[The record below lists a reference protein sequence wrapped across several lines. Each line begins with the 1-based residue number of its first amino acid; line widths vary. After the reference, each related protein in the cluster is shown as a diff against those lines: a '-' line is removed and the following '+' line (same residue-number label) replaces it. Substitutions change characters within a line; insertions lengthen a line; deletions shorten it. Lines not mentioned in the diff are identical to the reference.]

1 MDRRVVSSGRVPA
14 LQAQSTEFKS
24 ESQQKK
30 SIKERKTLNYKYNAC
45 HIELFLCIHKNSYI
59 DKYKIDI
66 LIGCFLVSF
75 SCFFAV
81 LEIKLGAL

>member
-1 MDRRVVSSGRVPA
+1 VVECLLCKHKALSSNPS
-14 LQAQSTEFKS
+14 LNK
-24 ESQQKK
+24 KK